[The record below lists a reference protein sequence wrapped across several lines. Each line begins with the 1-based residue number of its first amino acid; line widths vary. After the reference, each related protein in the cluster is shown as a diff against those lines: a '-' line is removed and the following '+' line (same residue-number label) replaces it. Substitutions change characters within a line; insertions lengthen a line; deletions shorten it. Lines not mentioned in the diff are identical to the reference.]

1 MATTIDIPGMYNATN
16 HFIDRHAGKTSGT
29 RIAYTDHAGDW
40 TYQQLAILVDQAGN
54 VLSNLGLKAEQR
66 VLMCMTDSVLFPAVF
81 WGAIKIGAIPVP
93 VNTMLTDVD
102 YAYMLH
108 DSRARVLVVSESL
121 YPKFAP
127 NIDRQSSL
135 EEVVID
141 GSSIDGRPS
150 LSVLMESFEAELS
163 TAPTQRQDSAFWLYT
178 SGSTGQP
185 KGAVHRHSDLVQ
197 TARLYGDGILKLD
210 QSDVVFSAAK
220 LFFAYGLG
228 NSMSFPLHVGC
239 RTVLLADRPTPEIVL
254 SVMKDQKVSIF
265 FGVPTLYGAI
275 LSDDANDRSKVSDRL
290 RLCVSAGEAL
300 PEEIGREWER
310 RFGVPILD
318 GLGSTELLHIFLS
331 NRPDD
336 VRYGTT
342 GRAVGGYKLR
352 IVDENDLD
360 VETGDMGEL
369 LVSGPSSAVCYWGQP
384 EKSVQT
390 FQGEWTRSGDKYYQD
405 NQGYYVYCGRTDDML
420 KVGGI
425 WVSPFEV
432 ESAMIAD
439 ERVLEVAVIGYK
451 DDLGLVKPKAYVVLK
466 AGVEK
471 TSELVEELQKFVK
484 GRLAPFKYPRRI
496 EFIDVLPKTAT
507 GKIQRYKLR
516 NQDSD
521 QP

>member
-1 MATTIDIPGMYNATN
+1 MAATIDIPQMYNATN
-16 HFIDRHAGKTSGT
+16 HFIDRHAGKTSGA
-29 RIAYTDHAGDW
+29 RVAYTDHTGDW
-40 TYQQLAILVDQAGN
+40 TYQELAAMVNQAGH

-66 VLMCMTDSVLFPAVF
+66 MLMCMTDSVWFPAVF
-81 WGAIKIGAIPVP
+81 WGAIKIGAVPVP
-93 VNTMLTDVD
+93 VNTMLTDAD
-102 YAYMLH
+102 YAYMLN
-108 DSRARVLVVSESL
+108 DSCARVLVVSESL
-121 YPKFAP
+121 YPKFVP
-127 NIDRQSSL
+127 HIDAQSSL
-135 EEVVID
+135 GEVVID
-141 GSSIDGRPS
+141 GSGTDGRPS
-150 LSVLMESFEAELS
+150 LSVLMESFEAELP
-163 TAPTQRQDSAFWLYT
+163 TAPTKRGDAAFWLYT

-185 KGAVHRHSDLVQ
+185 KGVVHRHSDLVQ

-210 QSDVVFSAAK
+210 KSDVAFSAAK

-228 NSMSFPLHVGC
+228 NGMSFPLHVGC
-239 RTVLLADRPTPEIVL
+239 RTVLLADRPTPESVL
-254 SVMKDQKVSIF
+254 SVMKDQDVSIF

-275 LSDDANDRSKVSDRL
+275 LSDNANDRSKVSEQL

-300 PEEIGREWER
+300 PEEIGKEWER

-342 GRAVGGYKLR
+342 GRPVSGYKLR
-352 IVDENDLD
+352 IVDEDDMD
-360 VETGDMGEL
+360 VSAGEMGEL

-384 EKSVQT
+384 EKSAQT
-390 FQGEWTRSGDKYYQD
+390 FQGEWTRSGDKYYKDQQD
-405 NQGYYVYCGRTDDML
+405 YYVYCGRTDDML

-432 ESAMIAD
+432 ESALIAD

-451 DDLGLVKPKAYVVLK
+451 DDHGLVKPKAYVVLK

-471 TSELVEELQKFVK
+471 TSELVEELQGFVK
-484 GRLAPFKYPRRI
+484 DRLAPFKYPRRI
-496 EFIDVLPKTAT
+496 DFIDALPKTAT

-516 NQDSD
+516 HRHTD

>member
-1 MATTIDIPGMYNATN
+1 MYNATN
-16 HFIDRHAGKTSGT
+16 HFIDRHTNKTSGG
-29 RIAYTDHAGDW
+29 RVAYTDHAGDW
-40 TYQQLAILVDQAGN
+40 TYHQLAAMVDQAGN

-66 VLMCMTDSVLFPAVF
+66 VLMCMTDSVWFPAVF
-81 WGAIKIGAIPVP
+81 WGAIKIGAVPVP
-93 VNTMLTDVD
+93 VNTMLTGTD

-108 DSRARVLVVSESL
+108 DSCAHVLVVSESL

-127 NIDRQSSL
+127 HIDGQPSL
-135 EEVVID
+135 GEVVID
-141 GSSIDGRPS
+141 GSSIDGRHS
-150 LSVLMESFEAELS
+150 LSVLMESSESELP
-163 TAPTQRQDSAFWLYT
+163 TAPTKRENSAFWLYT

-185 KGAVHRHSDLVQ
+185 KGAVHRQSDLVQ

-210 QSDVVFSAAK
+210 ASDVVFSAAK

-275 LSDDANDRSKVSDRL
+275 LSDGANDRSKVSDRL

-300 PEEIGREWER
+300 PAEIGREWER

-336 VRYGTT
+336 VCYGTT
-342 GRAVGGYKLR
+342 GRAVSGYKLR
-352 IVDENDLD
+352 IVDENDVD
-360 VETGDMGEL
+360 VETGGMGEL
-369 LVSGPSSAVCYWGQP
+369 LVSGPSSGVCYWGQP
-384 EKSVQT
+384 EKSAQT

-405 NQGYYVYCGRTDDML
+405 KQGYYVYCGRTDDML

-432 ESAMIAD
+432 ESALIAD

-471 TSELVEELQKFVK
+471 TSELVEELKGFVK

-516 NQDSD
+516 NQHPD
-521 QP
+521 QL

>member
-1 MATTIDIPGMYNATN
+1 MATTIDIPQMYNAAN
-16 HFIDRHAGKTSGT
+16 HFIDRHSDRTPGN
-29 RIAYTDHAGDW
+29 RIAYTDYTGDW
-40 TYQQLAILVDQAGN
+40 TYQQLVAMVNQAGN
-54 VLSNLGLKAEQR
+54 VLSNLGLKEKQR

-93 VNTMLTDVD
+93 VNTMLTDTD
-102 YAYMLH
+102 YAYMLD
-108 DSRARVLVVSESL
+108 DSCASILVVSESL
-121 YPKFAP
+121 YPKFATQL
-127 NIDRQSSL
+127 DSRSSL
-135 EEVVID
+135 DEVVID

-150 LSVLMESFEAELS
+150 LSTLMESFGSELS
-163 TAPTQRQDSAFWLYT
+163 TVPTQREEPAFWLYT

-197 TARLYGDGILKLD
+197 TAQLYGDGVLNLD

-228 NSMSFPLHVGC
+228 NGMSFPLHAGC
-239 RTVLLADRPTPEIVL
+239 RTVLLTDRPTPDSVL
-254 SVMKDQKVSIF
+254 SVMKNQDVSIF

-275 LSDDANDRSKVSDRL
+275 LSDGANDRSKVSERL

-300 PEEIGREWER
+300 PEDIGREWEK
-310 RFGVPILD
+310 RFGVPIID

-331 NRPDD
+331 NRPED

-342 GRAVGGYKLR
+342 GRPVNGYKLR
-352 IVDENDLD
+352 IVDEDDVD
-360 VETGDMGEL
+360 VEAGDMGEL

-384 EKSVQT
+384 QKSAQT
-390 FQGEWTRSGDKYYQD
+390 FQGDWTRSGDKYYQD
-405 NQGYYVYCGRTDDML
+405 TEGYFVYCGRTDDML

-432 ESAMIAD
+432 ENILIAD
-439 ERVLEVAVIGYK
+439 ERVLEVAVVGYQ
-451 DDLGLVKPKAYVVLK
+451 DAHGLVKPKAYVVLRE
-466 AGVEK
+466 GVEE
-471 TSELVEELQKFVK
+471 TNELIKALQEFVK
-484 GRLAPFKYPRRI
+484 NRLAPFKYPRRI
-496 EFIDVLPKTAT
+496 EFIEELPKTAT

-516 NQDSD
+516 KLNPD